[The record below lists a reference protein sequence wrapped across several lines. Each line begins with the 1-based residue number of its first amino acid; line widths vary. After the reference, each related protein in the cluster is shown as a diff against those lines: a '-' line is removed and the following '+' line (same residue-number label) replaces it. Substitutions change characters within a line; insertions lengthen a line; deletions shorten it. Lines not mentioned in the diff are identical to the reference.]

1 MVGNIFK
8 KSVFFIVI
16 FCVSVVIFL
25 GYGFLS
31 NSVKTRLLE
40 SSKDFLNAEVSIGQA
55 RLRFP
60 VSLELKN
67 IKIRDSIDIPSVRI
81 YPNPAS
87 FFVKDRLIIS
97 KITIADPVVRIKKED
112 NSLFGAID
120 LSKVRPEGSVRDLA
134 VSGVLISG
142 IHIHNGTV
150 IYDEGGS
157 GELEFTGLKGDAGS
171 PGFYFSKNNSVNFS
185 IEGFLKNRETDF
197 LSPVKISGKIGID
210 NIARAR
216 LQIDGVNISTL
227 GDIYEK
233 YLSLAVK
240 EGRLDLDSDI
250 QISKTSLTAKCLL
263 EGGDIILKNDPD
275 KELKSPFLASFV
287 VFFSFNN
294 KHLKFKNI
302 KGNLFKLI
310 SDRS

>member
-1 MVGNIFK
+1 M
-8 KSVFFIVI
+8 
-16 FCVSVVIFL
+16 
-25 GYGFLS
+25 
-31 NSVKTRLLE
+31 
-40 SSKDFLNAEVSIGQA
+40 
-55 RLRFP
+55 
-60 VSLELKN
+60 
-67 IKIRDSIDIPSVRI
+67 PSVRI

-157 GELEFTGLKGDAGS
+157 AELEFTGLKGDAGS

-250 QISKTSLTAKCLL
+250 QISKTNLIAKCLL
-263 EGGDIILKNDPD
+263 KGEGILLKKGLD
-275 KELKSPFLASFV
+275 KELESPLLASFV

-294 KHLKFKNI
+294 KLLKFKNI

-310 SDRS
+310 LNRS